1 MTMEPEAAW
10 RSVQTLAQV
19 LSSGERGVSSLPG
32 YLTRLLELEA
42 WREFQ
47 PPMGPVRRPATFREF
62 VEAQPMDGLGT
73 TIPTIEALLKSHPEP
88 ERRAEGLRA
97 LRAALKVGK
106 GSRTDLEPERESHSG
121 SDTGTTD
128 YLLQRLHD
136 QAPDLYAEVAAG
148 RTSVNAAAV
157 AAGFRKPRTVIR
169 TDDPAAAVRTLL
181 KHYTREQILEAL
193 R

>member
-97 LRAALKVGK
+97 LRAALKVGA
-106 GSRTDLEPERESHSG
+106 GRPAAGEIRSESEPNN
-121 SDTGTTD
+121 SDTTD

-136 QAPDLYAEVAAG
+136 QAPELYAEVAAG